1 MATKKAKKEVATTID
16 FTNSIE
22 KIKGTAKT
30 VNTEVVDTTIEVLED
45 LRTNGEK
52 IRTVATTKVK
62 EAIENLT
69 IDNSVKFVKNTA
81 KNIHTYNIET
91 AEEVIDLA
99 VKGGKEWQA
108 FLAKS
113 LKNGVQFFGQQQDI
127 TLTALEGLKKQYEAG
142 NFRFSNLFNFDF
154 NIDLS
159 KRDVAI
165 DTPALK
171 TVKKTVKKAATK
183 AKSTAK
189 KATKATAK
197 VAKTA
202 TKKAAKVTKPF
213 VKKATVTAKATTKK
227 VTAKVTKPVAK
238 KVTTKKV
245 VKPVAKKAVAKKVTT
260 KKVVK
265 PVAKKVTAKKVVKPV
280 AKKTVNVTK
289 NNLRLIEGIGPK
301 IEELLNKGG
310 IQTFQQLATASQGTL
325 KGILAAGGARYKMH
339 DPTTWNQQA
348 TLAAA
353 GKKAEL
359 SKLQAELKGGRAKK

>member
-1 MATKKAKKEVATTID
+1 MATKKANKEVTTTID
-16 FTNSIE
+16 FSNSIE

-69 IDNSVKFVKNTA
+69 INNSVKFVKNTA

-99 VKGGKEWQA
+99 VSGGKEWQA

-113 LKNGVQFFGQQQDI
+113 LKNGVHFFGQQQDI
-127 TLTALEGLKKQYEAG
+127 TLTALEGLKKQYDLGKFKFG
-142 NFRFSNLFNFDF
+142 NIFNFDF
-154 NIDLS
+154 NIDIA
-159 KRDVAI
+159 KKDI
-165 DTPALK
+165 TIETPALK
-171 TVKKTVKKAATK
+171 TAKKTVKKAAAK
-183 AKSTAK
+183 AKTTAK
-189 KATKATAK
+189 KATKVTAK
-197 VAKTA
+197 VAKP
-202 TKKAAKVTKPF
+202 V
-213 VKKATVTAKATTKK
+213 VKKATATVKATKAATKK
-227 VTAKVTKPVAK
+227 VTAKAAKPAV
-238 KVTTKKV
+238 
-245 VKPVAKKAVAKKVTT
+245 KKATATAKT
-260 KKVVK
+260 
-265 PVAKKVTAKKVVKPV
+265 VAKKVTAKKVTKP
-280 AKKTVNVTK
+280 ATKKTVAVSK

-310 IQTFQQLATASQGTL
+310 IQTFQQLADASQGTL

-339 DPTTWNQQA
+339 DPTTWSQQA
-348 TLAAA
+348 TLAAT

-359 SKLQAELKGGRAKK
+359 AKLQDELKGGRAKK